1 MEFVC
6 PACNATYQVTKRKI
20 AAQDGDV
27 TTCEKCHTTFV
38 IEPKGSRNL
47 NGETPEVKIASDPR
61 PVGSPHST
69 VFLDYP
75 QLKVLDFD
83 TFRIEE
89 ILSPN
94 KKGNYK
100 SRKNLLK
107 VKILMSVHAVLP
119 NVLREGEH
127 VLRVGKGIAYY
138 PSELFLGNGW
148 LTMLYNHYAIVCTS
162 QRIVLINVN
171 HRVNRPTHYF
181 FQVPYEDIKSVKRGW
196 FGTGLTITR
205 IKGKRRIFSGI
216 KAYQSK
222 NLKMFLESMKKTP
235 VDAENPKE
243 CLEYLC
249 PSCFVPLAKGLHKCP
264 QCSTLFKSSRR
275 ASFRSLLLPGLGD
288 IYLGH
293 RFLGVMELMGSVIV
307 WGIILSLLLT
317 GKQNGLFSALFLLI
331 IYNSVDGVLTYHMA
345 KKGYALE

>member
-6 PACNATYQVTKRKI
+6 PACNATYHVTKRRMSS
-20 AAQDGDV
+20 QENDV
-27 TTCEKCHTTFV
+27 TTCEKCQTTFV
-38 IEPKGSRNL
+38 LEPHGSRVF
-47 NGETPEVKIASDPR
+47 NGETPETRIESDLKPL
-61 PVGSPHST
+61 GSPHSR

-75 QLKVLDFD
+75 QLKGLDFE
-83 TFRIEE
+83 TFRLEE

-94 KKGNYK
+94 KKGTYK
-100 SRKNLLK
+100 SRKNLFK
-107 VKILMSVHAVLP
+107 VKILMSVHAVLAHI
-119 NVLREGEH
+119 LREGER
-127 VLRVGKGIAYY
+127 VLRIGKGIAYY

-148 LTMLYNHYAIVCTS
+148 LTMLYNHYAIVCTT

-181 FQVPYEDIKSVKRGW
+181 FQVPYEDIKSIKRGW

-222 NLKMFLESMKKTP
+222 DLKTFIEQMKKSQ
-235 VDAENPKE
+235 VDTQSLEE
-243 CLEYLC
+243 CFEYLC
-249 PSCFVPLAKGLHKCP
+249 PSCFVPLAKGLQNCP
-264 QCSTLFKSSRR
+264 QCRTAFKSSRR
-275 ASFRSLLLPGLGD
+275 ASLRSLFLPGLGD

-293 RFLGVMELMGSVIV
+293 RFLGVMELIGSLIV

-317 GKQNGLFSALFLLI
+317 GEENGLIVALFLLV
-331 IYNSVDGVLTYHMA
+331 IYNGVDGVLTYHMA